1 MDNLEREK
9 IYTEWLNTRIDGKVL
24 CGEDTIKKCRLLSDY
39 NFNSFVEYQDD
50 FFRQGKSIKS
60 YKSIRSK
67 ILEFLSSSKI
77 REINLE
83 DISQEDI
90 DEYLFEFI
98 KNESDSNY
106 NNRVK
111 YIKGYFEF
119 HKDKLKNDIELSSL
133 LIETKEITTSKNYVK
148 SSLTAEQV
156 ALCEEKYQ
164 NDLTKLCIF
173 KLLYYTDITTDE
185 IIDLKYSDFDTFDNS
200 FNIGGRKIFVPNSMV
215 ELISCLRDA
224 PILSRKFYI
233 DHIVKNMKQELK
245 EVGISN
251 FKPKDMQKTHELL
264 FWRCPQCGCKYEAVV
279 DNWCARQFTDN
290 GKFWIVCREK
300 CGKDE

>member
-1 MDNLEREK
+1 MEREQ
-9 IYTEWLNTRIDGKVL
+9 IYTKWLNTRIDGKVL
-24 CGEDTIKKCRLLSDY
+24 CSEDTIRKCRLLSDY
-39 NFNSFVEYQDD
+39 NFDLFVDYQND
-50 FFRQGKSIKS
+50 FLKQGKSIKS

-77 REINLE
+77 REIKLD
-83 DISQEDI
+83 DITQEDI
-90 DEYLFEFI
+90 DEHLLGFI
-98 KNESDSNY
+98 NNESDNNY

-111 YIKGYFEF
+111 HIKGYLEF
-119 HKDKLKNDIELSSL
+119 HKNKLKNSIDLSSL
-133 LIETKEITTSKNYVK
+133 LIDSKEITTSKKNIK

-156 ALCEEKYQ
+156 ALCEEKYK
-164 NDLTKLCIF
+164 NNLTKLFIF
-173 KLLYYTDITTDE
+173 KLLYYTDITTEE
-185 IIDLKYSDFDTFDNS
+185 IIDLKYSDFDTLDNS
-200 FNIGGRKIFVPNSMV
+200 FNIGERKIFVPNSMV
-215 ELISCLRDA
+215 ELISSLRDE

-264 FWRCPQCGCKYEAVV
+264 FLRCPQCGCKYEAVV